1 MHDVV
6 VTFPRPQ
13 ALVFD
18 VMGTVV
24 DLNGSI
30 RDTTARVLAAR
41 GTPAELVEPMVGGS
55 ADRLD
60 EAMRAVS
67 AGERAWAGHRALRR
81 AALRETADALGL
93 PPLSADEEDDLSDVV
108 SRADPWPDSPAGL
121 ARLRGLSTVV
131 ALSNADP
138 VELAGLSVHGGL
150 AWHLALST
158 RPSQAFKPDPRAYRV
173 ALDALELDAGAVM
186 MVAAHTW
193 DLQGAAETGFRT
205 AYVQRPDEGPPGA
218 DFELVVD
225 DLDEL
230 ADRLQGS

>member
-1 MHDVV
+1 MRR
-6 VTFPRPQ
+6 PRPV
-13 ALVFD
+13 A
-18 VMGTVV
+18 G
-24 DLNGSI
+24 
-30 RDTTARVLAAR
+30 
-41 GTPAELVEPMVGGS
+41 
-55 ADRLD
+55 ADRV
-60 EAMRAVS
+60 EQ
-67 AGERAWAGHRALRR
+67 LRQTGGAPGR
-81 AALRETADALGL
+81 HVEGRLL
-93 PPLSADEEDDLSDVV
+93 VV
-108 SRADPWPDSPAGL
+108 APAPEHL
-121 ARLRGLSTVV
+121 VV

-138 VELAGLSVHGGL
+138 AEIAGFSLRGGL